1 MHHAAQT
8 NTPMTDDARWRA
20 VVACDSRADGA
31 FFYAVKTTGIFCR
44 PSCNSKTPLR
54 RNVRFFG
61 TVDEA
66 VQDGFRPCKRCRPEL
81 HDYDP
86 GRDLVGQVK
95 QVYENHY
102 ADIRMVKDVLA
113 GLGVSRNHL
122 MRLFRQHEGCTQ
134 TQYLVRVQVGNAKML
149 LRETQDGILEIA
161 LASGFASLS
170 SFYKRFREIT
180 GTTPTAWRESLQG
193 GKP

>member
-1 MHHAAQT
+1 MQHAAQT
-8 NTPMTDDARWRA
+8 STPMTEDARWRA
-20 VVACDSRADGA
+20 VVACDPCADGA
-31 FFYAVKTTGIFCR
+31 FFYGVKTTGIFCR

-66 VQDGFRPCKRCRPEL
+66 VLDGFRPCKRCRPEL
-81 HDYDP
+81 HEYDP

-95 QVYENHY
+95 LACERHF
-102 ADIRMVKDVLA
+102 ADSGMLKGVLA
-113 GLGVSRNHL
+113 GLGISRNHL

-134 TQYLVRVQVGNAKML
+134 TQYLARVQVDNAQRL
-149 LRETQDGILEIA
+149 LRVTQDGILEVA
-161 LASGFASLS
+161 LACGFASLS

-180 GTTPTAWRESLQG
+180 GTTPTAWRESSQG

>member
-1 MHHAAQT
+1 MPHAAQT
-8 NTPMTDDARWRA
+8 TILDDDARWRA
-20 VVACDSRADGA
+20 VVACDSCADGE
-31 FFYAVKTTGIFCR
+31 FFYGVKTTGIFCR

-54 RNVRFFG
+54 RNVRFFD
-61 TVDEA
+61 TVEEA
-66 VQDGFRPCKRCRPEL
+66 RQGGFRPCKRCRPEL
-81 HDYDP
+81 HEYDP
-86 GRDLVGQVK
+86 GRELVGQVK
-95 QVYENHY
+95 RVYESHY
-102 ADIRMVKDVLA
+102 EDIRMVKDAVA

-134 TQYLVRVQVGNAKML
+134 TQYLARVQIENARKL

-161 LASGFASLS
+161 MACGFASLS

-180 GTTPTAWRESLQG
+180 GTTPTAWRESLHG

>member
-1 MHHAAQT
+1 MPHAVQT
-8 NTPMTDDARWRA
+8 SIFDDDARWRA
-20 VVACDSRADGA
+20 VVACDSCADGA

-61 TVDEA
+61 TVVEA
-66 VQDGFRPCKRCRPEL
+66 VQGGFRPCKRCRPEL
-81 HDYDP
+81 HKYDP
-86 GRDLVGQVK
+86 GRELVGQVK
-95 QVYENHY
+95 LACELHY
-102 ADIRMVKDVLA
+102 ADAGMLKDVVS

-134 TQYLVRVQVGNAKML
+134 TQYLVRVQVENAQKL
-149 LRETQDGILEIA
+149 LYETQDGILDIA
-161 LASGFASLS
+161 LACGFASLS

-180 GTTPTAWRESLQG
+180 GTTPTAWRESLQDG
-193 GKP
+193 NS

>member
-1 MHHAAQT
+1 MPHPAQK

-20 VVACDSRADGA
+20 VVACDPRADGS
-31 FFYAVKTTGIFCR
+31 FFYAVETTGIFCR

-54 RNVRFFG
+54 RNVRFFE
-61 TVDEA
+61 TVEEA
-66 VQDGFRPCKRCRPEL
+66 AQGGFRPCKRCRPEL
-81 HDYDP
+81 QEYDP
-86 GRDLVGQVK
+86 GRALVGQVK
-95 QVYENHY
+95 QLYENHY
-102 ADIRMVKDVLA
+102 ADIRMVKDVVA

-134 TQYLVRVQVGNAKML
+134 TQYLARVQVGNAKML

-193 GKP
+193 RKP